1 MVLYIY
7 IYIYIYIYN
16 LCVSVPL
23 INIDYQCVSDCCLT
37 LTLVWVKPKTIILVF
52 VASPLSTQH

>member
-1 MVLYIY
+1 VVL
-7 IYIYIYIYN
+7 YIYIYIYN